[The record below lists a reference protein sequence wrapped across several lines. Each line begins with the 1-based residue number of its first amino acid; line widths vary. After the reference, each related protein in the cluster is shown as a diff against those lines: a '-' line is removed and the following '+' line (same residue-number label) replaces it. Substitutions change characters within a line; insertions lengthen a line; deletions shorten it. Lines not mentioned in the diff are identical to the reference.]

1 MRQAEVI
8 VAMGKS
14 ELLAQPLLA
23 FAQRGDS
30 PPHGRHMLA
39 NRQVDAF
46 DSPPYTFF
54 LLNDNM
60 ELNRNRQF
68 LV

>member
-46 DSPPYTFF
+46 DKGGYYHRRESKPISP
-54 LLNDNM
+54 LKK
-60 ELNRNRQF
+60 
-68 LV
+68 